1 MTYAERFK
9 RQPIAINAKL
19 TNVGVILWCEFQTL
33 EKHIQISIETW
44 RILLMP

>member
-1 MTYAERFK
+1 MLRALK
-9 RQPIAINAKL
+9 DSLLLAINAKL